1 MSENQKPENGGY
13 DNQQFA
19 GINPANV
26 PEEAVNQAN
35 EQSLS
40 NAGGERENQ
49 PYVQGVS
56 MAQPNVYGVSQPSVQ
71 GVSMA
76 QPNVYGVSQPSVQG
90 VSMAQP
96 NVYGVSQPS
105 VQGVSMAQPNVHGV
119 SQPSVQGA
127 SMSQPNVYGVSQANV
142 QGASMSQPN
151 VHGVSQ
157 ANVQGAA
164 VNQAN
169 VQAANVSPEMQ
180 KGAVDQQYYELLER
194 LQMIDF
200 ALVELNL
207 YLDTH
212 PDDLKRIE
220 QYNQLAQERIP
231 LVRRFQ
237 ELYGPLMHFGHAY
250 SRFPFEWPQTPWPW
264 QV

>member
-1 MSENQKPENGGY
+1 MK
-13 DNQQFA
+13 
-19 GINPANV
+19 
-26 PEEAVNQAN
+26 
-35 EQSLS
+35 
-40 NAGGERENQ
+40 
-49 PYVQGVS
+49 
-56 MAQPNVYGVSQPSVQ
+56 
-71 GVSMA
+71 
-76 QPNVYGVSQPSVQG
+76 
-90 VSMAQP
+90 
-96 NVYGVSQPS
+96 
-105 VQGVSMAQPNVHGV
+105 
-119 SQPSVQGA
+119 
-127 SMSQPNVYGVSQANV
+127 
-142 QGASMSQPN
+142 
-151 VHGVSQ
+151 
-157 ANVQGAA
+157 
-164 VNQAN
+164 
-169 VQAANVSPEMQ
+169 

-194 LQMIDF
+194 IQVVDF